1 MAHNGKQSDGQQS
14 ESDEQQSDGE
24 QSEFEER
31 QAEFKA
37 LQARLMKQACKMLQ
51 SFAQPL
57 TTDLLKTMC
66 KHCLTDCYCS
76 DEPLAKATFRALCL
90 GLLRLQNSTDK
101 STGIPFTRVDPAVI
115 EESFSTLM
123 TAGEFFAFDSG
134 AKPFAALI
142 TVEVDGLWKY
152 IFATLT
158 SRGVEF
164 EDIKSFSGSYY
175 LWNRALYDGIVHNL
189 KGRYNILHI
198 SKEGYKF
205 HYEKPKLGR

>member
-1 MAHNGKQSDGQQS
+1 MAHNGQQPESDGQQS
-14 ESDEQQSDGE
+14 ESDGQQSDGE
-24 QSEFEER
+24 QYEFEER

-37 LQARLMKQACKMLQ
+37 LEALLMKQACKILTA
-51 SFAQPL
+51 FAQPL

-115 EESFSTLM
+115 EESFILM
-123 TAGEFFAFDSG
+123 TAGEFYAFDSG

-152 IFATLT
+152 IFATRT

-164 EDIKSFSGSYY
+164 EDIKSFSRNY
-175 LWNRALYDGIVHNL
+175 LWNRASYDGAVHNL

-198 SKEGYKF
+198 SKAGYKL
-205 HYEKPKLGR
+205 HCEKPKLGR